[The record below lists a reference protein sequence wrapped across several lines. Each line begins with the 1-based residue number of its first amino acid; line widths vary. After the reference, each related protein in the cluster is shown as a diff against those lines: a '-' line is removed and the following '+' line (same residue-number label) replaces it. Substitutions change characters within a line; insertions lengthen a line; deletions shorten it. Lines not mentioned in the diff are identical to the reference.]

1 MNLLTEAISFLRAAV
16 LPVVAALLL
25 EELTYGGLVRLL
37 LAPWPGTGRR
47 EAPATGL
54 RRWSANAGSP
64 TNKKETENA
73 RIEGFAHG
81 RGVLLLAAAVGI
93 PLYGLWIRLRF
104 ARRKAAGDPELP
116 QTQLT
121 QTEPAQAQL
130 IQPQG
135 LPGAARPRWHWP
147 LVCLCCWLPA
157 SLWCLA
163 EWALS
168 A

>member
-1 MNLLTEAISFLRAAV
+1 MNLLTKQSVFLRAAV

-47 EAPATGL
+47 EAPSD
-54 RRWSANAGSP
+54 RSSSMECKRGSP

-73 RIEGFAHG
+73 RIEALLMVA
-81 RGVLLLAAAVGI
+81 GVLLLAAAVGI

-121 QTEPAQAQL
+121 KPN
-130 IQPQG
+130 
-135 LPGAARPRWHWP
+135 RPRP
-147 LVCLCCWLPA
+147 N
-157 SLWCLA
+157 
-163 EWALS
+163 
-168 A
+168 